1 MNVKIKLSETSI
13 YLLKYLSNNRNMEQF
28 KKDGIL
34 VDYDAPEY
42 VKGQIEVCF
51 IPNHRFSLSMKDTPI
66 HPWNFYSSSTKN
78 RKNLFIKRED
88 MNSSTLAGNKIK
100 KLEFLAADAIKNGHD
115 HLISWGGYNSNHCR
129 TVSNLAA
136 RLGLRCTLFQT
147 SPNTKTNENEIDEKE
162 LKLRGNL
169 LLSNLAGAKINLV
182 PPSLASNDYFTTE
195 CEKLKQK
202 ELAEKTS
209 NPFIIKI
216 GASQKE
222 GIFGF
227 IQLFDDMIHQ
237 DEFYE
242 NKITDIFVGSGTV
255 GTALGLA
262 LANKFYHDDDEEA
275 ADIKTKKRINWKIK
289 IHAIRVDEPGDNS
302 FAENRVKIMLKDL
315 KLPEKWAENN
325 FLFESYDQYSL
336 GYGVSDDK
344 IDKIVKDSMRK
355 TGVPLDCTYTGK
367 VVRGMLDVME
377 NYPEK
382 LEGDNVLFLHTGG
395 VFGLFNDQN
404 VRRILE

>member
-13 YLLKYLSNNRNMEQF
+13 YLLKYLNNHRNMEKF
-28 KKDGIL
+28 KRDGIL

-42 VKGQIEVCF
+42 VKGQIEACF
-51 IPNHRFSLSMKDTPI
+51 IPNHRFNLSMKNTPI
-66 HPWNFYSSSTKN
+66 HPWNFYLSAKN
-78 RKNLFIKRED
+78 QKNLFIKRED

-100 KLEFLAADAIKNGHD
+100 KLEFLAAEAIKNGHD

-136 RLGLRCTLFQT
+136 RLGMRCTLFQT
-147 SPNTKTNENEIDEKE
+147 SPKTNDNEKSIDGKE

-182 PPSLASNDYFTTE
+182 PPSLASNDYFATE
-195 CEKLKQK
+195 CEKLKQQ
-202 ELAEKTS
+202 ELAKKSS
-209 NPFIIKI
+209 NPFIVKI

-237 DEFYE
+237 DEFYK
-242 NKITDIFVGSGTV
+242 NKITDVFVGSGTV

-262 LANKFYHDDDEEA
+262 LANKFYSDHDQEEA
-275 ADIKTKKRINWKIK
+275 GDTKRINWKIK

-302 FAENRVKIMLKDL
+302 FAENRVKIMLKDIN
-315 KLPEKWAENN
+315 LPEKWAENN

-336 GYGVSDDK
+336 SYGVSDEKVDE
-344 IDKIVKDSMRK
+344 IVKDSMRK

-377 NYPEK
+377 NHPEK
-382 LEGDNVLFLHTGG
+382 LMGDNVLFLHTGG
-395 VFGLFNDQN
+395 VFGLFNDRN